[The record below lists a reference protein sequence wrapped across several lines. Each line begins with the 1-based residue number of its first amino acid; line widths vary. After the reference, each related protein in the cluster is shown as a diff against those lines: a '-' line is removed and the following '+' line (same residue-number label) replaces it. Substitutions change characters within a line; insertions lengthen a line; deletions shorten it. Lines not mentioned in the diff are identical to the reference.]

1 MALRVCVF
9 GAGAVGGHL
18 AAKLASAGSD
28 VCVVA
33 RGAHLDAMRASG
45 VTLLHGETTIRGR
58 VRAAARAV
66 ELGIQDFVLVTLKA
80 NLLAVFARE
89 AAPLLGP
96 QTAVVFVQNGI
107 PWWYPLGLSPSVP
120 AKLPV
125 LPDLSRLDPGGELA
139 RAVAAQRVIGAVA
152 FSANAA
158 EAPGVFRTLAPG
170 LNMLVVGEPDDVLS
184 DLVQLLRKP
193 LE

>member
-58 VRAAARAV
+58 VRAAARAA
-66 ELGIQDFVLVTLKA
+66 ELGIPDFVLVTLKA
-80 NLLAVFARE
+80 NLLAVFARD

-96 QTAVVFVQNGI
+96 ETAVVFVQNGI
-107 PWWYPLGLSPSVP
+107 PWWYALGLSRTLC
-120 AKLPV
+120 AQ

-152 FSANAA
+152 FSAN
-158 EAPGVFRTLAPG
+158 EVDAPGV
-170 LNMLVVGEPDDVLS
+170 
-184 DLVQLLRKP
+184 
-193 LE
+193 